1 MATALKASGAKYAS
15 SVKPENPTKT
25 PRATTKTRRTGQES
39 LLPGISFEF
48 TLSQRVTGVS
58 PCLLEKTGYSSDELV
73 QESLSNFASSDFEQL
88 SRLIERTVNSP
99 TASQGESIDLR
110 LSTKSGSFITVRGYL
125 LPQGTKSK
133 TEKTLR
139 FEGVDISDYV
149 KSSDL
154 GAQMHAI
161 VENAPINIMLANLD
175 GTIVYIN
182 PASRKTLQS
191 IEHLLPIKADAIV
204 GNSFDIFHKNPSHQR
219 RLLADPKNLPHH
231 TEFPLGS
238 EVLSLTAAAIYT
250 PDGSYAGPM
259 VAWEVITD
267 RRNAQKRE
275 QEQQA
280 AERAQQET
288 LRQHVAKLLDVVN
301 RAASGDL
308 TVTAKLDAQGAI
320 AELSQGLNQMII
332 DLREIISQVVEGAAQ
347 FSEGSRVVAE
357 SAQSLAEGAQ
367 TQSASVQQMSASI
380 DELARSIDAVKEN
393 AVTANDVAK
402 ETSNLAFQGGAAVK
416 KSIEA
421 MEKIK
426 ASSTQISEIIQVI
439 SEIASQT
446 NLLALNAAIEAARA
460 GEHGLGFAV
469 VADEVRKLA
478 ERSSEAA
485 KEISGLI
492 RESTERVE
500 EGGRL
505 SEQTGDSLQRIIQ
518 GVETTAKQIAE
529 IANSTMEQA
538 HNASEVSVA
547 IQQIS
552 SITEQSAAGSE
563 QMASSSEEL
572 GAQAN
577 ALRELVSRFRTDC

>member
-1 MATALKASGAKYAS
+1 MATALKTSNSKHAST
-15 SVKPENPTKT
+15 VKPALPSKA
-25 PRATTKTRRTGQES
+25 PRGTTRSRRTEQERHLS
-39 LLPGISFEF
+39 GVSFEF
-48 TLSQRVTGVS
+48 SLDYRIKGVS
-58 PCLLEKTGYSSDELV
+58 VCLLERLGYSSDEIVEGSLRDIA
-73 QESLSNFASSDFEQL
+73 ESGFEQL
-88 SRLIERTVNSP
+88 SRLVDKSVNAEGSN
-99 TASQGESIDLR
+99 SLESIDLR
-110 LSTKSGSFITVRGYL
+110 LQTKSGSTLVVRGYL
-125 LPQGTKSK
+125 SRQDTKNK
-133 TEKTLR
+133 AEQLLR

-204 GNSFDIFHKNPSHQR
+204 GKSFDIFHKNPSHQR

-231 TEFPLGS
+231 TEFPLGN

-250 PDGSYAGPM
+250 PDGNYAGPM

-288 LRQHVAKLLDVVN
+288 LRQHVAQLLDVVN

-308 TVTAKLDAQGAI
+308 TVTANLDAEGSI

-402 ETSNLAFQGGAAVK
+402 ETSNLAFQGGSAVK

-577 ALRELVSRFRTDC
+577 ALRELVSRFRTEC